1 LKRTAFPL
9 LAAFSLLIAAKAP
22 EERMITYKMKPVREA
37 DGTTSL
43 LVSMRFR
50 GDADGE
56 TSLEMPSS
64 WAGSDELWR
73 HIGSVRVR
81 GAKQTTGYIDA
92 PTIRHRPGKKLE
104 IRYKIASAWQE
115 DPGFAYQRGR
125 PMVRP
130 DWFFFHGESVFAL
143 PQGREASPARFRWAK
158 LPKGWKVASDL
169 DHLRRYPSTAA
180 NLINSVGIG
189 GKELRVVER
198 QVGRAP
204 LRVAVLGRWQFE
216 PEQLADIVE
225 PIVKAGDAYW
235 GEESTPFLVALAPL
249 GDVEMGLH
257 YTGTGRTDAFSIAST
272 GAFPLEEAPR
282 FLGHEYMHSWVP
294 IMLGMMPAVD
304 DSRDYWFSEG
314 FSDYLA
320 GKVLLRAGLWTL
332 DDFVADKNRVL
343 LRYGISPARRATDT
357 DVAEGIWFDRNI
369 QQLNYDR
376 GHLLAAKFDAE
387 ITARSGGRERL
398 GDILRAQRRIADG
411 NLELATALFRKVLL
425 ERTGIDAQADVDR
438 YARRGEFLELPQDIF
453 AGCAGIVTQK
463 RRGFDRGFDSSA
475 TRIGDGI
482 IAGVDPAGPA
492 FAAGMRD
499 GMRLVR
505 REAGVVGDSS
515 VEMAYRVADPAGERI
530 VRYLPE
536 GKEEHAVQQMV
547 LTAEAPEE
555 KARCLRWFAE
565 MPG

>member
-1 LKRTAFPL
+1 LKPTAFPL
-9 LAAFSLLIAAKAP
+9 LAAFTLLIAAKAP
-22 EERMITYKMKPVREA
+22 EERTITYRMKPVHEA

-50 GDADGE
+50 GDADGQ
-56 TSLEMPSS
+56 TLLEMPSS

-73 HIGSVRVR
+73 HIGSLAVGGAERV
-81 GAKQTTGYIDA
+81 TGLFDVPVIH
-92 PTIRHRPGKKLE
+92 HRPGKRIE
-104 IRYKIASAWQE
+104 VRYKIASAYKE

-125 PMVRP
+125 PIVRP

-169 DHLRRYPSTAA
+169 DHLRRHKSTAA

-189 GKELRVVER
+189 GKELRVVQR
-198 QVGRAP
+198 QTGRAQ

-225 PIVKAGDAYW
+225 PIVKAGDAFW

-249 GDVEMGLH
+249 GDLSLGLH
-257 YTGTGRTDAFSIAST
+257 YTGTGRTDAFSVAST

-304 DSRDYWFSEG
+304 DAKDYWFSEG

-357 DVAEGIWFDRNI
+357 DVAEGILFDRNI

-376 GHLLAAKFDAE
+376 GHLLAAKFDAD
-387 ITARSGGRERL
+387 IAARTGGRERL
-398 GDILRAQRRIADG
+398 GDVLRAQRRIADG
-411 NLELATALFRKVLL
+411 NMELATALFRKVLL
-425 ERTGIDAQADVDR
+425 ERTGIDSEADVER
-438 YARRGEFLELPQDIF
+438 YARRGEFLRLPEDVF
-453 AGCAGIVTQK
+453 SGCAKVIAQK
-463 RRGFDRGFDSSA
+463 RRGFDRGFDSAA
-475 TRIGDGI
+475 TRVAGGI
-482 IAGVDPAGPA
+482 IAGVDPASPA
-492 FAAGMRD
+492 YAAGMRD

-505 REAGVVGDSS
+505 REHGVIGDSS
-515 VEMAYRVADPAGERI
+515 VEIAYRVADADGERI

-536 GKEEHAVQQMV
+536 GKEEHEVQQMV

-555 KARCLRWFAE
+555 KARCVHWFAE
-565 MPG
+565 LPQ